1 MRILVLITLANGAL
15 LDVAVAPY
23 SGKETGEQALL
34 RQMFETLNGG
44 DILLGDANFENYF
57 LLAGLMAA
65 NIDGVFE
72 KNGSRIIDFRNAAK
86 SWAVKMGCLGLSVL
100 LVLHGWMR
108 RRTNKFPKKS

>member
-15 LDVAVAPY
+15 LDVAAAPY

-34 RQMFETLNGG
+34 RQMLETLNEG

-57 LLAGLMAA
+57 LLAALMAA

-72 KNGSRIIDFRNAAK
+72 KKR
-86 SWAVKMGCLGLSVL
+86 
-100 LVLHGWMR
+100 
-108 RRTNKFPKKS
+108 FPHYRFQKVRQKTGQ